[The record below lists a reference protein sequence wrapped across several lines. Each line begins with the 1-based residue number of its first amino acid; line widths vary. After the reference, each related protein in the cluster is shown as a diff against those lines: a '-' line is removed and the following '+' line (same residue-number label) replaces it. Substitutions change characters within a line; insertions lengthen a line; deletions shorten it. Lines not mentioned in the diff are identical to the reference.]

1 MRRGAPAGAGRSAED
16 PDPGPPAPGTHAPD
30 PAEADRGRRAPAS
43 AAAPA
48 PSRKPVPAA
57 TPADRLGAGAGM
69 VAVLAVGVAQ
79 LVADVALSDVPVGAR
94 ATWWVAFTVYAVAFA
109 VDAEVVRLRRPPP
122 ERTLVV
128 VLAVTASVAWVAD
141 PTADWT
147 PVLFVVTTAAAAAA
161 LGTSALVALV
171 TAQSLATAVGAAL
184 AGRGVV
190 GVPFTV
196 VIYAAFQTFAAI
208 TVRTAMREAQAR
220 AEADAAHADL
230 AAAHADLAAAHA
242 DLRATSALLA
252 ASSRDAER
260 LRIARDLH
268 DVVGHQLTALTLE
281 LEIASHRVDGGA
293 AEHVTRARGVA
304 KDLLRDVRAVVGELR
319 GGPGGLEP
327 ALREVLDLPGLA
339 VALSVDPALRLD
351 DARLVAVVRCVQEA
365 GTNALRHAPGATRLA
380 VRVRRE
386 GGDVLVDVHDD
397 GPGAL
402 AWEPGHGLR
411 GMQERVA
418 ALGGSLA
425 VDPGP
430 GRGFRV
436 TARVPA

>member
-1 MRRGAPAGAGRSAED
+1 
-16 PDPGPPAPGTHAPD
+16 
-30 PAEADRGRRAPAS
+30 
-43 AAAPA
+43 
-48 PSRKPVPAA
+48 
-57 TPADRLGAGAGM
+57 M
-69 VAVLAVGVAQ
+69 VAVVAVGVAQ
-79 LVADVALSDVPVGAR
+79 LVADLALSDVPVAAR
-94 ATWWVAFTVYAVAFA
+94 ATWWAAFA
-109 VDAEVVRLRRPPP
+109 VYAIVFALDAEVVRLRRPPP
-122 ERTLVV
+122 ERALVV
-128 VLAVTASVAWVAD
+128 VLAVAASVAWVAN

-147 PVLFVVTTAAAAAA
+147 PVLFVVTTAAATAT
-161 LGTSALVALV
+161 LGTPGLVALV

-220 AEADAAHADL
+220 ADADAAHDAL
-230 AAAHADLAAAHA
+230 AAVHADLAAAHA

-268 DVVGHQLTALTLE
+268 DVVGHQLTALALE
-281 LEIASHRVDGGA
+281 LEIASHRVDGEA
-293 AEHVTRARGVA
+293 AQHVARARTVA
-304 KDLLRDVRAVVGELR
+304 KDLLRDMRAVVGELR
-319 GGPGGLEP
+319 GPGGGLEP
-327 ALREVLDLPGLA
+327 ALREVLDLPGLTA
-339 VALSVDPALRLD
+339 ALSVDPAVRLD
-351 DARLVAVVRCVQEA
+351 DAHLVAVVRCVQEA
-365 GTNALRHAPGATRLA
+365 ATNALRHAPDATRLA
-380 VRVRRE
+380 VRVRRDGE
-386 GGDVLVDVHDD
+386 GVVEVDVHDD
-397 GPGAL
+397 GLGAV

-418 ALGGSLA
+418 ALGGTLV

-436 TARVPA
+436 TARVPT